1 MYALLRPFD
10 GTSELTLSLAG
21 HHPPLVVRSGM
32 GAVEQAGRLGTA
44 LGLLEEVELHDSH
57 TTLEPGDLV
66 CMFTGGLAEARNGNE
81 LFGSN
86 AWPRG

>member
-1 MYALLRPFD
+1 M
-10 GTSELTLSLAG
+10 
-21 HHPPLVVRSGM
+21 VRSGT

-66 CMFTGGLAEARNGNE
+66 SMFTDGLVEARNGSE
-81 LFGSN
+81 LFGSERVQ
-86 AWPRG
+86 RG